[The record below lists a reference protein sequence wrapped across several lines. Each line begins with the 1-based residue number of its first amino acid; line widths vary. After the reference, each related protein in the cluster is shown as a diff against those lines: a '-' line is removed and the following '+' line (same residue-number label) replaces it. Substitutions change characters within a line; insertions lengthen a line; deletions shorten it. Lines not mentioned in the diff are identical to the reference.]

1 MTEPNLPTLE
11 EFAELASYVDEAP
24 RIEADLNA
32 AYVAAYELVQTQAKR
47 IDVLMEAGNAAL
59 ASLVDA
65 RTKFE
70 AMLGEPVCHCGDA
83 VSAHSERSNHSPVE
97 LWPPEVEAVFKA
109 FRSAATPGRGEKL
122 LGAVEAARDVATT
135 LRWRLRLG
143 ANQADRF
150 AADEMESLATLD
162 EAYAALDADGAA
174 S

>member
-1 MTEPNLPTLE
+1 MSLPTPE
-11 EFAELASYVDEAP
+11 EFNFMLSSVARDDAY
-24 RIEADLNA
+24 A
-32 AYVAAYELVQTQAKR
+32 ATYALTETQAVQL
-47 IDVLMEAGNAAL
+47 DSAL
-59 ASLVDA
+59 ASLADA

-70 AMLGEPVCHCGDA
+70 AMLGEPVCHCGDD

-135 LRWRLRLG
+135 LRWRWRLG